1 MHEAEDDVPMFAAH
15 EHDETEALITVRD
28 WVRYAVTRLESEEAF
43 YGHGC
48 EDVID
53 EAVWLVSG
61 ALKLPRERLEWFLDA
76 SLTESERQRLAELVE
91 RRAVDKVPTAYLL
104 NEAWLGPFRFYVD
117 ERVIVPRSF
126 LAELLEERFSP
137 WIEQPEAIHRV
148 LDLCTGSGCL
158 AVMAAYAFPQ
168 AEIVAADLSDEAL
181 EVARIN
187 VEAYGLQDR
196 VRLLRSDVFS
206 ALAGEPF
213 DLIISN
219 PPYVTA
225 QAMAELPQ
233 EYRHEPA
240 LALAAGEDGLD
251 VVRRILAEAKRHL
264 TPQGWLAVEVGHNRA
279 LVEAAFPELPFTWLA
294 TETAEDKVFLLPASA
309 L

>member
-1 MHEAEDDVPMFAAH
+1 MHEAEDDPMFEAH

-48 EDVID
+48 EDVLD

-61 ALKLPRERLEWFLDA
+61 ALKLPRERFEWFLDA
-76 SLTESERQRLAELVE
+76 SLTESERQRLAEL
-91 RRAVDKVPTAYLL
+91 
-104 NEAWLGPFRFYVD
+104 
-117 ERVIVPRSF
+117 
-126 LAELLEERFSP
+126 LEERFSP
-137 WIEQPEAIHRV
+137 WLEQPERIQRV

-158 AVMAAYAFPQ
+158 AIMAAYAFPQ

-187 VEAYGLQDR
+187 VEAYDLQDR

-206 ALAGEPF
+206 ALGGETF
-213 DLIISN
+213 DLIVSN

-225 QAMAELPQ
+225 QVMAELPQ

-251 VVRRILAEAKRHL
+251 VVRRILSEAKRHL

>member
-1 MHEAEDDVPMFAAH
+1 
-15 EHDETEALITVRD
+15 
-28 WVRYAVTRLESEEAF
+28 
-43 YGHGC
+43 
-48 EDVID
+48 
-53 EAVWLVSG
+53 
-61 ALKLPRERLEWFLDA
+61 
-76 SLTESERQRLAELVE
+76 
-91 RRAVDKVPTAYLL
+91 
-104 NEAWLGPFRFYVD
+104 
-117 ERVIVPRSF
+117 
-126 LAELLEERFSP
+126 
-137 WIEQPEAIHRV
+137 
-148 LDLCTGSGCL
+148 
-158 AVMAAYAFPQ
+158 
-168 AEIVAADLSDEAL
+168 VAADLSDEAL

-187 VEAYGLQDR
+187 VEAYDLQDR

-206 ALAGEPF
+206 ALGGETF
-213 DLIISN
+213 DLIVSN

-279 LVEAAFPELPFTWLA
+279 LVDAAFPELPFTWLA

>member
-1 MHEAEDDVPMFAAH
+1 
-15 EHDETEALITVRD
+15 
-28 WVRYAVTRLESEEAF
+28 
-43 YGHGC
+43 
-48 EDVID
+48 
-53 EAVWLVSG
+53 VSG

-76 SLTESERQRLAELVE
+76 SLTESERRRLAELVE

-126 LAELLEERFSP
+126 LAELLEERFLP
-137 WIEQPEAIHRV
+137 WIEQPERIQRV

-158 AVMAAYAFPQ
+158 AIVAAYAFPQ
-168 AEIVAADLSDEAL
+168 AEIVAADFSDEAL

-196 VRLLRSDVFS
+196 VRLLHSDVFS
-206 ALAGEPF
+206 GLAGESF
-213 DLIISN
+213 DLIVSN

-225 QAMAELPQ
+225 QAMAELPP